1 MKFER
6 EVEVPDEPKSLKFP
20 SSCPSVPFWR
30 GRPAGRRQQPF
41 RDVRAIDWFYDDVMY
56 AYEKGLVS
64 GTAHDKFSPQASFT
78 RGSCSRFSRGNGVN
92 TNGTPWYQAG
102 CDWAAKPACPT
113 AGTEQAISREEF
125 AQILYRYAQYRGSHA
140 LAGNDLTGF
149 TDAASISSD
158 ALPAMQWAVAQAIIR
173 GDSFRLNPQSGATR
187 ASACAMLHR
196 FFVT

>member
-1 MKFER
+1 M
-6 EVEVPDEPKSLKFP
+6 
-20 SSCPSVPFWR
+20 
-30 GRPAGRRQQPF
+30 
-41 RDVRAIDWFYDDVMY
+41 RAIDWFYDDVMY

-64 GTAHDKFSPQASFT
+64 GTAHDRFSPQDSFT
-78 RGSCSRFSRGNGVN
+78 RGMLLTILARHDGVN

-102 CDWAAKPACPT
+102 CDWAVRTGVSDGRNP
-113 AGTEQAISREEF
+113 EQAISREEF

>member
-1 MKFER
+1 MA
-6 EVEVPDEPKSLKFP
+6 S
-20 SSCPSVPFWR
+20 
-30 GRPAGRRQQPF
+30 G
-41 RDVRAIDWFYDDVMY
+41 
-56 AYEKGLVS
+56 GLRLGGKNRVS
-64 GTAHDKFSPQASFT
+64 DGKNP
-78 RGSCSRFSRGNGVN
+78 G
-92 TNGTPWYQAG
+92 
-102 CDWAAKPACPT
+102 
-113 AGTEQAISREEF
+113 EAISREEF
-125 AQILYRYAQYRGSHA
+125 AQILYRYEQYCGSHT

>member
-1 MKFER
+1 MVRPPFFLSYH
-6 EVEVPDEPKSLKFP
+6 VPATL
-20 SSCPSVPFWR
+20 VN
-30 GRPAGRRQQPF
+30 RQ
-41 RDVRAIDWFYDDVMY
+41 
-56 AYEKGLVS
+56 
-64 GTAHDKFSPQASFT
+64 
-78 RGSCSRFSRGNGVN
+78 
-92 TNGTPWYQAG
+92 
-102 CDWAAKPACPT
+102 
-113 AGTEQAISREEF
+113 
-125 AQILYRYAQYRGSHA
+125 AQILGVYSSNSQRTRTARNTMKKRLLSVLLLLALALSLLPTTA